1 MTTKSTES
9 LRAEATELLA
19 KLRTERDELR
29 VRLHLAG
36 AEAREE
42 WEKLEPRLAELEARA
57 AQVGEAAGAAA
68 KDVGAALA
76 MLGEELG
83 EGYARIR
90 RAMKKS

>member
-9 LRAEATELLA
+9 LRAEGTELLA

-29 VRLHLAG
+29 VRVHLAG